1 MSFWN
6 LNFKALKT
14 SFHHTVAALVVP
26 SHSDDHYPGAI
37 LSLKADSASLYMI
50 VSESTLVLVGIL
62 RLFSYIQVAAAVAVL
77 YDHAL
82 TFAREI
88 EYIWVRRHWKF
99 RPRPTYADV
108 GAQAEAAFISDH
120 LVSVASA
127 LICASRELPRQTC
140 ALYNTPGSFLLLISW
155 ALRVFQI
162 QGFRLFQVRA
172 WGTLV
177 YSWLTQCIM
186 QLRIYAIEVFVV
198 VFIIWR
204 TIGTSKLVVD
214 NEPYPGTH
222 LCSFSGINRNFTY
235 LFIPVLC
242 FEVLLFVLAIQI
254 SLRNMRNTKGARGG
268 ASGLRVDSFM
278 SILVRD
284 SILYFFINLAL
295 CAVIMGI
302 WRNITAMRANITIPF
317 VMLVEIVIGTR
328 MVINLKE
335 HCDSRRLSVEPIMW
349 MGGTESIRFAVAS
362 RETAR
367 LSTIREGKS
376 MKGDEELQPMK
387 DEDSDEII
395 AYEELSSSVHAVNM
409 ADN

>member
-1 MSFWN
+1 MYGRSR
-6 LNFKALKT
+6 
-14 SFHHTVAALVVP
+14 H
-26 SHSDDHYPGAI
+26 I
-37 LSLKADSASLYMI
+37 
-50 VSESTLVLVGIL
+50 LVLL
-62 RLFSYIQVAAAVAVL
+62 LS
-77 YDHAL
+77 
-82 TFAREI
+82 
-88 EYIWVRRHWKF
+88 
-99 RPRPTYADV
+99 
-108 GAQAEAAFISDH
+108 AFLSE
-120 LVSVASA
+120 VS
-127 LICASRELPRQTC
+127 
-140 ALYNTPGSFLLLISW
+140 
-155 ALRVFQI
+155 
-162 QGFRLFQVRA
+162 
-172 WGTLV
+172 
-177 YSWLTQCIM
+177 
-186 QLRIYAIEVFVV
+186 VV

-204 TIGTSKLVVD
+204 TIGTSKLVVN
-214 NEPYPGTH
+214 NEPYPGAH
-222 LCSFSGINRNFTY
+222 LCSFSVINRNFTY

-242 FEVLLFVLAIQI
+242 FEILLFVLAIQI

-268 ASGLRVDSFM
+268 ASGVRVDSFM

-367 LSTIREGKS
+367 LSTIREGKL
-376 MKGDEELQPMK
+376 MKDDEEMRPMK

-395 AYEELSSSVHAVNM
+395 AYEELSSSVHAANM